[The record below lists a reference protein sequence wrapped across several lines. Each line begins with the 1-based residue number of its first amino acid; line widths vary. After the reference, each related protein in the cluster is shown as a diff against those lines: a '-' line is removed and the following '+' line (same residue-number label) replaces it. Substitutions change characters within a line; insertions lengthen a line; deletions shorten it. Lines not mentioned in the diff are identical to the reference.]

1 MIEITEARDPAAIG
15 AARTLFEQYQ
25 KALDIDLSFQGFATE
40 LDTLPGDYASPRG
53 RLLLAREGDAVAG
66 CVAMRPLTRDTCEMK
81 RLYVTPRFR
90 ATGVGRL
97 LAERVIADAR
107 AAGYTRMYL
116 DTLPTMA
123 SAQRLYESLGFRDIP
138 AYRDNPIAGARFL
151 GLDLGSG
158 P

>member
-1 MIEITEARDPAAIG
+1 MIEITEAVDPAAIA

-40 LDTLPGDYASPRG
+40 LGTLPGDYASPRG
-53 RLLLAREGDAVAG
+53 QLLLARDGDALAG
-66 CVAMRPLTRDTCEMK
+66 CVAMRPLTHDTCEMK

-97 LAERVIADAR
+97 LTERVIAEAR
-107 AAGYTRMYL
+107 AAGYTRMCL
-116 DTLPTMA
+116 DTLPSMA

-158 P
+158 

>member
-1 MIEITEARDPAAIG
+1 MIEITEARDPAAIA

-53 RLLLAREGDAVAG
+53 RLLLARDGDAVAG
-66 CVAMRPLTRDTCEMK
+66 CVAMRPLTRSTCEMK

-90 ATGVGRL
+90 AAGVGRL
-97 LAERVIADAR
+97 LAERVIAEAR

-158 P
+158 

>member
-1 MIEITEARDPAAIG
+1 MIEIIEARDPAAVA

-53 RLLLAREGDAVAG
+53 RLLLARDSDAAAG
-66 CVAMRPLTRDTCEMK
+66 CVAVRPLMRDTCEMK

-97 LAERVIADAR
+97 LAERVIAEAR
-107 AAGYTRMYL
+107 EAGYTRMYL
-116 DTLPTMA
+116 DTLPSMA

-151 GLDLGSG
+151 GLDLGPG
-158 P
+158 

>member
-1 MIEITEARDPAAIG
+1 MIAITEARDPVAIA

-53 RLLLAREGDAVAG
+53 RLLLARDGDAVAG

-81 RLYVTPRFR
+81 RLYVSPRFR

-151 GLDLGSG
+151 GLDLGPG
-158 P
+158 

>member
-1 MIEITEARDPAAIG
+1 MIEITEALDRAAIA
-15 AARTLFEQYQ
+15 AARMLFQQYQ

-53 RLLLAREGDAVAG
+53 QLLLARDGDAVAG
-66 CVAMRPLTRDTCEMK
+66 CVAMRPLTRETCEMK
-81 RLYVTPRFR
+81 RLYVTPGFR

-97 LAERVIADAR
+97 LAERVIAEAR
-107 AAGYTRMYL
+107 SAGYTRMYL

-123 SAQRLYESLGFRDIP
+123 SAQRLYERLGFRDIP

-151 GLDLGSG
+151 GLDLGPG
-158 P
+158 